1 MSNSY
6 DYEVYKH
13 TAPNGKSYIGIS
25 KRYDQ
30 RCKEHRSK
38 NSACTAFAFAINE
51 YGWDNFT
58 HEILHTNLNKG
69 EAEELECVEI
79 AAKNSLYPNGY
90 NRVIG
95 NTAARNKEF
104 DWITIALNK
113 AIREKEAYRE
123 NWYSNLVW

>member
-25 KRYDQ
+25 KRYNQ

-38 NSACTAFAFAINE
+38 SSSCTAFAFAINE

-58 HEILHTNLNKG
+58 HEILHSNLNKG
-69 EAEELECVEI
+69 QALQLECSEI
-79 AAKNSLYPNGY
+79 VLNNSLYPNGY
-90 NRVIG
+90 NMTPG
-95 NTAARNKEF
+95 DKNARNSEF

-113 AIREKEAYRE
+113 AIHEKEAYWD